1 VAVLALGLAITGV
14 AGSVTRHQVSV
25 LERKRF
31 EALVLEARTEID
43 REVTSYAETLYGLR
57 SLFAVDGELSRA
69 AFHQYLVQ
77 SDVVHRLPGAR
88 LISFDRLLPTG
99 ERPAYEERVRRDT
112 SLNGV
117 GYPNFTVHPPGD
129 GSDLLVADYLEP
141 TPGNEAI
148 LGTNVY
154 SLSDRRSAV
163 EEARDSGDL
172 VATAPVDL
180 LSGGRGFILYLAVFD
195 TASLPVTAPA
205 RRRHFRGTVATVF
218 DLHAMLESL
227 AETARGLEIDIY
239 DVGLTV
245 DPPRPRPDRDGL
257 VFDSDNARRPLRP
270 YPRGSLHGSRDLN
283 VGSRRWR
290 IYGAVDRPFN
300 VLTETSLPWVV
311 VVSGGVLSLLLAAL
325 ITALGR
331 SRRLAL
337 AYAEQ
342 MTADLVER
350 EQELAAANH
359 MLGHTNEQLQEA
371 LRARTVFLSVV
382 SHELQTPLTSING
395 LSQLLSQGAASDGET
410 SEFARRI
417 ARNAHTLSVV
427 VDQLVDFTRLERE
440 AIQLSPRPIDLGAL
454 VGLGVDQLR
463 TFLSEHDLDLELEPE
478 VTVQA
483 DPEAVTRIL
492 NNLLSNAVKFSPPG
506 SAIEVRVIGRD
517 GVGELFVGDRGPGV
531 PDADRAHVFEPFF
544 RGSGALTVGTP
555 GTGVGLAVVKELVE
569 RMGGSVMVSDRD
581 GGGAGFT
588 VTLPLDPS
596 HRCPL

>member
-1 VAVLALGLAITGV
+1 MAVLALGLAITGV
-14 AGSVTRHQVSV
+14 AGSATRHQVSV
-25 LERKRF
+25 LRRQRF
-31 EALVLEARTEID
+31 EELVMAARTEID

-57 SLFAVDGELSRA
+57 SLFAVHGDLSRA
-69 AFHQYLVQ
+69 AFHDYLVQ

-88 LISFDRLLPTG
+88 LISFDRLLPPG
-99 ERPAYEERVRRDT
+99 ERSAYEQRVRRDT

-117 GYPNFTVHPPGD
+117 GYPDFTVHPPG
-129 GSDLLVADYLEP
+129 GGPDLLVVDYMEP

-154 SLSDRRSAV
+154 SMPDRRSAV

-180 LSGGRGFILYLAVFD
+180 LSGGRGFILFLAVYD
-195 TASLPVTAPA
+195 TSSLPVTAPA
-205 RRRHFRGTVATVF
+205 RRRHFRGAVAAVF
-218 DLHAMLESL
+218 GSGAMLEDIV
-227 AETARGLEIDIY
+227 ETAPGLEIDIY

-245 DPPRPRPDRDGL
+245 DPPRPRPDRDDL
-257 VFDSDNARRPLRP
+257 LFDSDGGGRPLRP

-290 IYGAVDRPFN
+290 IYAAAEHRFN
-300 VLTETSLPWVV
+300 VAAEKSLPWVV
-311 VVSGGVLSLLLAAL
+311 VGSGGVLSLLLAAL
-325 ITALGR
+325 VTTLGR

-337 AYAEQ
+337 AYAEE
-342 MTADLVER
+342 MTADLAER

-359 MLGHTNEQLQEA
+359 MLGQANEQLQEA
-371 LRARTVFLSVV
+371 VRARTVFLSVV

-395 LSQLLSQGAASDGET
+395 LSQLLSQGAASDLET
-410 SEFARRI
+410 SDFARRI

-463 TFLSEHDLDLELEPE
+463 TFLSEHDLDLDLEPD

-506 SAIEVRVIGRD
+506 SVVEVRVMGRD
-517 GVGELFVGDRGPGV
+517 GVGELLVGDRGPGI
-531 PDADRAHVFEPFF
+531 PDAERPHLFEPFF
-544 RGSGALTVGTP
+544 RGSRALTFGTP
-555 GTGVGLAVVKELVE
+555 GTGVGLAVVKELAE
-569 RMGGSVMVSDRD
+569 RMGGSVAVANRD
-581 GGGAGFT
+581 GGGARFT
-588 VTLPLDPS
+588 VALP
-596 HRCPL
+596 C